1 MLAIHAVH
9 VRWSGVA
16 SLSDWRG
23 KFAPEAQDAEKKASN
38 PVRAFAQL
46 CQLRFRLMTISHKNL
61 PASVPCIAHTP
72 THAKKTT
79 GQRESYI
86 STANVGGHTRCPRS
100 RPGHPI
106 RRSRGTMRHLRSLGA
121 PHCGPLRR
129 SMFGLLSPRRRVPVL
144 TSTAPMVRRI
154 GPIDV
159 LGPRALMGGLSAL
172 DSRNSWWRRMSARR
186 AFASAPSRSGCTIT
200 P

>member
-1 MLAIHAVH
+1 MVRCGLSERLAGQ
-9 VRWSGVA
+9 VRPGGPRCGEESVQSGSGVCA
-16 SLSDWRG
+16 VVPTSLPPHDHQSQESSG
-23 KFAPEAQDAEKKASN
+23 
-38 PVRAFAQL
+38 VRTL
-46 CQLRFRLMTISHKNL
+46 HS
-61 PASVPCIAHTP
+61 AH
-72 THAKKTT
+72 ADSREKTT